1 VTVGL
6 NIGAGGHGGVVVSFT
21 NISPAACTLHGYP
34 QVAALDAAGRPV
46 VKAAHTLLGYLYGL
60 RSGSRVPT
68 VTLKPGATAGAGLE
82 WIENPAE
89 PGQSSCPTYH
99 SVLVTPPNT
108 VTSVQQ
114 PIAHLY
120 LCRLSRSRD
129 YPDTATASDPTSSR
143 RWASLVSERAR
154 CRDNHRLSRKASRLS
169 GAL

>member
-120 LCRLSRSRD
+120 LCRDFEVHPIL
-129 YPDTATASDPTSSR
+129 PGTSGS
-143 RWASLVSERAR
+143 
-154 CRDNHRLSRKASRLS
+154 
-169 GAL
+169 